1 MPTAAIT
8 CPTCRAQLHLTIEP
22 AFYPQPYP
30 QPEPRLP
37 TAPPHLGIH
46 PPPPPPPPPVA
57 PVVPPVAARS
67 ALPSSGT
74 RPPYPT
80 TFGDPRP
87 LPQPPTAQPPKPS
100 RIRRLSPQATLLT
113 LGVLLLLAAGVTFLA
128 VNWDNLPVAAQAAII
143 GTLAALSFAGS
154 IPASRRNLAGTAE
167 ALAILGTGLLT
178 VDLYGAR
185 ALGLIPPTAV
195 DGFTYSA
202 IVFTTIAVLA
212 LLMTRLAPKVI
223 TYGVTTVIAAQLP
236 VPLVL
241 IDRASL
247 PVILGALLAQVV
259 STLYLSAKGTT
270 IVRRT
275 GSITATIVFN
285 GILVAGMTRTV
296 LGLLT
301 TTTLSITIAT
311 AAVMCLAAATGI
323 AILHKR
329 PLPAA
334 FTPGLGECVC
344 AAAAA
349 FAVATTLPQLHG
361 PSRWFTTALATAL
374 AVIELVAARRT
385 GKLAIVLHTAT
396 ITVAIVDLTYC
407 VATDDIRQLGYLAA
421 ILAVLAVLA
430 AVRKLTDPVPSA
442 AVASLSAQLAIVLF
456 ALDGHVETWP
466 AAVALAAVAAIG
478 IAVTCGYVGTPL
490 EPVLLTTAACAA
502 VLAEIAAVSASP
514 YTATGVVLTIVA
526 APLIAYG
533 MNPRRRPALLQAAL
547 LLIIA
552 NTTFMLGAD
561 AHTLEWYTVPPALIL
576 LAVGIVAWRNQPS
589 WVFLGPGLMLGLAPS
604 ALVADT
610 TDNWLRAT
618 LVVAAAAVL
627 LILIAVRYSLQSPF
641 VIGSAAVAKI
651 AIVQFLDVAP
661 LIPRWITLATAG
673 LILLTTGATY
683 ERRLTQAKQATR
695 WITNLH

>member
-8 CPTCRAQLHLTIEP
+8 CPTCRTQLRLTIEP
-22 AFYPQPYP
+22 APYPQPYP
-30 QPEPRLP
+30 QPELRLP
-37 TAPPHLGIH
+37 AA
-46 PPPPPPPPPVA
+46 PPPPPEPRPV
-57 PVVPPVAARS
+57 
-67 ALPSSGT
+67 SGA

-80 TFGDPRP
+80 TFGGPRP
-87 LPQPPTAQPPKPS
+87 LPQPPTDQPSRPSRPS
-100 RIRRLSPQATLLT
+100 RIRRLSPQAALLT

-128 VNWDNLPVAAQAAII
+128 VNWDSLPVAAQAAII

-185 ALGLIPPTAV
+185 ALGLIPSTAV

-202 IVFTTIAVLA
+202 IVFATIAVLA

-236 VPLVL
+236 IPLVL

-247 PVILGALLAQVV
+247 PVLLGALLAQVV
-259 STLYLSAKGTT
+259 STLFLSATGTA

-275 GSITATIVFN
+275 GSITAAIVFC
-285 GILVAGMTRTV
+285 GILVAGMTRTL

-311 AAVMCLAAATGI
+311 AAIVCAAAATGV

-329 PLPAA
+329 PLPTAL
-334 FTPGLGECVC
+334 PSGLGECVC

-349 FAVATTLPQLHG
+349 FAVATTLPQLPG

-374 AVIELVAARRT
+374 AIIELVAARRT
-385 GKLAIVLHTAT
+385 GKLAVILHSTT
-396 ITVAIVDLTYC
+396 ITVAAFDITYC
-407 VATDDIRQLGYLAA
+407 LVTGDIRQLGYLAA

-430 AVRKLTDPVPSA
+430 AVRKLTDPVPTA

-456 ALDGHVETWP
+456 AFDGYVDTWP

-478 IAVTCGYVGTPL
+478 IAVTCSYVGKPL

-502 VLAEIAAVSASP
+502 VLAEIAAVAASP

-533 MNPRRRPALLQAAL
+533 MNPRRRPTLLQAAL

-552 NTTFMLGAD
+552 NTAFMLGAD

-576 LAVGIVAWRNQPS
+576 LTVGIVAWRNQPS
-589 WVFLGPGLMLGLAPS
+589 WAFLGPGLMLGLAPS
-604 ALVADT
+604 ALIADT

-618 LVVAAAAVL
+618 LVVAAAVL
-627 LILIAVRYSLQSPF
+627 LVLIGVRRSLQSPF
-641 VIGSAAVAKI
+641 IIGSAAIAKI
-651 AIVQFLDVAP
+651 AIAQFLEVAP

-695 WITNLH
+695 WISNLR

>member
-8 CPTCRAQLHLTIEP
+8 CPTCRAPLHLTITP
-22 AFYPQPYP
+22 APYPQPYP
-30 QPEPRLP
+30 QPHRPLP
-37 TAPPHLGIH
+37 AAPPHLGIH
-46 PPPPPPPPPVA
+46 LPAPPPAPPVAPPVA
-57 PVVPPVAARS
+57 PVAAR
-67 ALPSSGT
+67 PT
-74 RPPYPT
+74 R
-80 TFGDPRP
+80 
-87 LPQPPTAQPPKPS
+87 PPKPS

-154 IPASRRNLAGTAE
+154 IPASRHTLAGTAE

-195 DGFTYSA
+195 DGLTYSA

-212 LLMTRLAPKVI
+212 LVMTRLAPKVV
-223 TYGVTTVIAAQLP
+223 TYGVTTVIAAQIP

-247 PVILGALLAQVV
+247 PVLLGALLAQVV
-259 STLYLSAKGTT
+259 GTLFLSAKGTA

-275 GSITATIVFN
+275 GSITATIVFC
-285 GILVAGMTRTV
+285 GILVAGMTRTL
-296 LGLLT
+296 LGLVT

-311 AAVMCLAAATGI
+311 AAVVCVAAATGI
-323 AILHKR
+323 AILRKR

-334 FTPGLGECVC
+334 LSPGLGECVC

-349 FAVATTLPQLHG
+349 FAVATTLPQLPG
-361 PSRWFTTALATAL
+361 PSRWFTTALAAAL
-374 AVIELVAARRT
+374 AIVELVAARRT
-385 GKLAIVLHTAT
+385 GKLAIILHTAT
-396 ITVAIVDLTYC
+396 ITVAAVDLMYC

-421 ILAVLAVLA
+421 ILAVLALFA
-430 AVRKLTDPVPSA
+430 AVRKLIDPVPTA
-442 AVASLSAQLAIVLF
+442 AVASLSAQFAIVLF
-456 ALDGHVETWP
+456 AFDGYVDTWP
-466 AAVALAAVAAIG
+466 AAVALAVVAAIG
-478 IAVTCGYVGTPL
+478 IAVTCGYVGKPL

-514 YTATGVVLTIVA
+514 FTATGVVLTIVA

-533 MNPRRRPALLQAAL
+533 MNPRRRPTLLQAAL

-561 AHTLEWYTVPPALIL
+561 AHTLEWYTIPPALML
-576 LAVGIVAWRNQPS
+576 LTVGIVAWRNQSS
-589 WVFLGPGLMLGLAPS
+589 WVYLGPGLLLGLAPS
-604 ALVADT
+604 TLTADT

-618 LVVAAAAVL
+618 LVVAAAVL
-627 LILIAVRYSLQSPF
+627 LILLAVRYSLQSPF
-641 VIGSAAVAKI
+641 IIGSAAVAKI
-651 AIVQFLDVAP
+651 GIAQFLEVSP

-695 WITNLH
+695 WVANLH